1 MQTGG
6 ESDCAAQRGGPE
18 GESAVAVGDVA
29 ELTRYPDGR
38 ALASLVAVPC
48 NGVSRNST
56 LPSLDS
62 THASYVR
69 TADDNDILQGLHFE

>member
-6 ESDCAAQRGGPE
+6 ESDCAARRAGPK
-18 GESAVAVGDVA
+18 GELAVAVGDMA

-48 NGVSRNST
+48 KDVG
-56 LPSLDS
+56 
-62 THASYVR
+62 
-69 TADDNDILQGLHFE
+69 